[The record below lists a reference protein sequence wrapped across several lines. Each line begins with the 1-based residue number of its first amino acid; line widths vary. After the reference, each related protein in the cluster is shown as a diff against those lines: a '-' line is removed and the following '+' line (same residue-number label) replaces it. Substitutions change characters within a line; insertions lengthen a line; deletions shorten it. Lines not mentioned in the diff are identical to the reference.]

1 MPLASSL
8 LLVGTW
14 FGKQLRS
21 GMNYNEQGVDTGRR
35 LYYSSSQG
43 PFYNANNIFMFYGG
57 GNRGRIVEGII
68 RTVKDREPVIHV
80 HGEVG
85 SGKTMLSLVVN
96 DRIKHRYHTMRY
108 DLPEISAPKLLRH
121 LLIELVPQSSDL
133 ISAEQAQNGAD
144 ENSIDSALRCIEDQL
159 GRVRHSLNNKPYI
172 LFIDSKDSLDAE
184 ALRVI
189 ERLSSFRVDH
199 ENIMHCV
206 VFHTATSNAECYAA
220 VSNTQYQSDNHFWLR
235 RLTLAEI
242 NEYLRHHMMLF
253 DFNRRELFT
262 REMAYFIAD
271 RSEGVFKS
279 INTLARNAF
288 MIANLEEADKLS
300 MSHLLMAG
308 LPVPE
313 DPVVT
318 GSFLAR
324 HRRATVALMGSFF
337 LGSMALVLYF
347 LG

>member
-1 MPLASSL
+1 
-8 LLVGTW
+8 
-14 FGKQLRS
+14 
-21 GMNYNEQGVDTGRR
+21 MNYKEQSVDTGRR

-57 GNRGRIVEGII
+57 GNRGRIVESII
-68 RTVKDREPVIHV
+68 RAVRHQEPMIHV
-80 HGEVG
+80 HGEAG
-85 SGKTMLSLVVN
+85 SGKTMLSLVIS
-96 DRIKHRYHTMRY
+96 DRIKHRFHTMRY
-108 DLPEISAPKLLRH
+108 DLPEISASKLLRH

-133 ISAEQAQNGAD
+133 ISPEQAQYGAD
-144 ENSIDSALRCIEDQL
+144 AESINKAMRCIEDQL
-159 GRVRHSLNNKPYI
+159 GRVHHSLNNKPYI
-172 LFIDSKDSLDAE
+172 LFIDSKDSLGAD

-189 ERLSSFRVDH
+189 KRLCAFRVDH
-199 ENIMHCV
+199 EHILHCV

-220 VSNTQYQSDNHFWLR
+220 VSNTQFQSENHFWLR

-253 DFNRRELFT
+253 DFNRRDLFT

-288 MIANLEEADKLS
+288 TIANLEEADKLS

-313 DPVVT
+313 EPMT
-318 GSFLAR
+318 ASGFLVR
-324 HRRATVALMGSFF
+324 HRRATVALMGSCVV
-337 LGSMALVLYF
+337 GSMALVLF
-347 LG
+347 LFG